1 MATQAHYASASQP
14 ADAGVPPVAPAG
26 AAPAGPAPRVRDLS
40 GIARDALAISPP
52 LYVQSILG
60 PLRVWVPPYRRFSEL
75 SLLNPWRPL
84 RTLKFLQNTW
94 LPSLPM
100 TPPTFNPPFLD
111 DLFWQPTV
119 ILQRPDHC
127 GSYTSFPDEH

>member
-1 MATQAHYASASQP
+1 MATQAHH
-14 ADAGVPPVAPAG
+14 APAG

-60 PLRVWVPPYRRFSEL
+60 PLRAWVPPYRRFSEL

-84 RTLKFLQNTW
+84 RTLKVLQNTW

-100 TPPTFNPPFLD
+100 TPPTFNPPGEAEVAPASPRPFSNRA
-111 DLFWQPTV
+111 PRPPV
-119 ILQRPDHC
+119 PILR
-127 GSYTSFPDEH
+127 